1 MHGKHKA
8 ASLPV
13 RYSKIESIKLKEG
26 AYSMRLPMGSA
37 IQPLNDFKF
46 NRSEADYCTENLLP
60 SHLLHFFGGLSLL
73 MTCPHSSHLYF
84 FISPDSASETPLNG
98 ALEEELAAPDAAP
111 AFVCADASAE
121 FIQAFDFEVSAEFMH
136 AFDPDASA
144 EFLHALALELSME
157 FLQALP
163 VEVSIEFLVAFIP
176 AHSAEFVAA
185 FEVAALADS
194 TLFAPELRWLFC
206 SSLRLHLSGLP
217 QPFTEFVILTSRFLI
232 ALVLPLKDFLYA
244 RAVLKTIR
252 S

>member
-1 MHGKHKA
+1 
-8 ASLPV
+8 
-13 RYSKIESIKLKEG
+13 
-26 AYSMRLPMGSA
+26 MRLPMGSA

-73 MTCPHSSHLYF
+73 MTCPHSAHLYF
-84 FISPDSASETPLNG
+84 FISPDSAPETPLNG
-98 ALEEELAAPDAAP
+98 ALEEELAAPDAAL
-111 AFVCADASAE
+111 ALVCADA
-121 FIQAFDFEVSAEFMH
+121 SAEFMH

-163 VEVSIEFLVAFIP
+163 VEVSIEFLAFIP

-185 FEVAALADS
+185 FEVAAFADS

-232 ALVLPLKDFLYA
+232 ALVLPLNDFLYA

-252 S
+252 P

>member
-1 MHGKHKA
+1 
-8 ASLPV
+8 
-13 RYSKIESIKLKEG
+13 
-26 AYSMRLPMGSA
+26 MRLPMGSA
-37 IQPLNDFKF
+37 IQPLNDVKF

-60 SHLLHFFGGLSLL
+60 SHLVHFFGGLSLL
-73 MTCPHSSHLYF
+73 MTCPHSAHLYF
-84 FISPDSASETPLNG
+84 FISPDSAPETPLNG
-98 ALEEELAAPDAAP
+98 ALEEELAAPEAAP

-121 FIQAFDFEVSAEFMH
+121 FMQAFDFEVSAEFMQAFDFEVSAEFMH

-163 VEVSIEFLVAFIP
+163 VEVSIEFLALIP

-185 FEVAALADS
+185 FEVAAFADS

-232 ALVLPLKDFLYA
+232 ALVLPLNDFLYA
-244 RAVLKTIR
+244 RAAKGYPSVKVDYMNN
-252 S
+252 SPDCK

>member
-1 MHGKHKA
+1 M
-8 ASLPV
+8 
-13 RYSKIESIKLKEG
+13 
-26 AYSMRLPMGSA
+26 
-37 IQPLNDFKF
+37 
-46 NRSEADYCTENLLP
+46 
-60 SHLLHFFGGLSLL
+60 

-84 FISPDSASETPLNG
+84 FISPDSAPETPLNG
-98 ALEEELAAPDAAP
+98 ALEEELAAPDAAL
-111 AFVCADASAE
+111 ALVCADASAE

-157 FLQALP
+157 PLQALP
-163 VEVSIEFLVAFIP
+163 VEVSIEFLVALIP

-185 FEVAALADS
+185 FEVAAFADS

-232 ALVLPLKDFLYA
+232 ALVLPLNDFLYA

-252 S
+252 P

>member
-1 MHGKHKA
+1 
-8 ASLPV
+8 
-13 RYSKIESIKLKEG
+13 
-26 AYSMRLPMGSA
+26 
-37 IQPLNDFKF
+37 
-46 NRSEADYCTENLLP
+46 
-60 SHLLHFFGGLSLL
+60 
-73 MTCPHSSHLYF
+73 
-84 FISPDSASETPLNG
+84 
-98 ALEEELAAPDAAP
+98 
-111 AFVCADASAE
+111 
-121 FIQAFDFEVSAEFMH
+121 MH
-136 AFDPDASA
+136 AFDPDVSA

-185 FEVAALADS
+185 FEVAAFADS

-232 ALVLPLKDFLYA
+232 ALVLPLNDFLYA

-252 S
+252 P

>member
-1 MHGKHKA
+1 M
-8 ASLPV
+8 
-13 RYSKIESIKLKEG
+13 
-26 AYSMRLPMGSA
+26 
-37 IQPLNDFKF
+37 
-46 NRSEADYCTENLLP
+46 
-60 SHLLHFFGGLSLL
+60 
-73 MTCPHSSHLYF
+73 MTCPHSAHLYF
-84 FISPDSASETPLNG
+84 FISPDSAPETPLNG
-98 ALEEELAAPDAAP
+98 ALEEELAAPDAAL
-111 AFVCADASAE
+111 ALVCADASAE

-185 FEVAALADS
+185 FEVAAFADS

-232 ALVLPLKDFLYA
+232 ALVLPLNDFLYA
-244 RAVLKTIR
+244 RDAKAYPSVKVDYMNN
-252 S
+252 SPDCK

>member
-1 MHGKHKA
+1 
-8 ASLPV
+8 
-13 RYSKIESIKLKEG
+13 
-26 AYSMRLPMGSA
+26 MRLPMGSA
-37 IQPLNDFKF
+37 IQPLNGFKF
-46 NRSEADYCTENLLP
+46 NRSEVDYCTENLLP

-84 FISPDSASETPLNG
+84 FISPDSAPETPLNG

-111 AFVCADASAE
+111 AFVCADA
-121 FIQAFDFEVSAEFMH
+121 SAEFMH

-163 VEVSIEFLVAFIP
+163 VEVSIEFLAFIP

-185 FEVAALADS
+185 FEVAAFADS

-232 ALVLPLKDFLYA
+232 ALVLPLNDFLYA
-244 RAVLKTIR
+244 RAAKDYPTVKVD
-252 S
+252 

>member
-1 MHGKHKA
+1 
-8 ASLPV
+8 
-13 RYSKIESIKLKEG
+13 
-26 AYSMRLPMGSA
+26 MRLPMGSA

-84 FISPDSASETPLNG
+84 FISPDSAPETPLNG

-121 FIQAFDFEVSAEFMH
+121 FIQAFDFEVSAEFMQAFDFEVSPEFMQAFDFEVSAEFMH

-163 VEVSIEFLVAFIP
+163 VEVSIEFLAFIP

-185 FEVAALADS
+185 FEVAAFADS

-232 ALVLPLKDFLYA
+232 ALVLPLNDFLYA

-252 S
+252 P

>member
-1 MHGKHKA
+1 M
-8 ASLPV
+8 
-13 RYSKIESIKLKEG
+13 
-26 AYSMRLPMGSA
+26 
-37 IQPLNDFKF
+37 
-46 NRSEADYCTENLLP
+46 
-60 SHLLHFFGGLSLL
+60 

-84 FISPDSASETPLNG
+84 FISPDSAPETPLNG
-98 ALEEELAAPDAAP
+98 ALEEELAAPDAAL
-111 AFVCADASAE
+111 ALVCADASAE

-136 AFDPDASA
+136 AFDPDVSA

-185 FEVAALADS
+185 FEVAAFADS

-232 ALVLPLKDFLYA
+232 ALVLPLNDFLYA
-244 RAVLKTIR
+244 RAAKGYPSVKVDYMNN
-252 S
+252 SPDCK

>member
-1 MHGKHKA
+1 M
-8 ASLPV
+8 
-13 RYSKIESIKLKEG
+13 
-26 AYSMRLPMGSA
+26 
-37 IQPLNDFKF
+37 
-46 NRSEADYCTENLLP
+46 
-60 SHLLHFFGGLSLL
+60 
-73 MTCPHSSHLYF
+73 MTCPHSAHLYF
-84 FISPDSASETPLNG
+84 FISPDSAPETPLNG

-111 AFVCADASAE
+111 ALVCADASAE
-121 FIQAFDFEVSAEFMH
+121 FMQAFDFEVSAEFMH

-163 VEVSIEFLVAFIP
+163 VEVSIEFLAFIP

-185 FEVAALADS
+185 FEVAAFADS

-232 ALVLPLKDFLYA
+232 ALVLPLNDFLYA
-244 RAVLKTIR
+244 RAILKTIR
-252 S
+252 PSKSTI